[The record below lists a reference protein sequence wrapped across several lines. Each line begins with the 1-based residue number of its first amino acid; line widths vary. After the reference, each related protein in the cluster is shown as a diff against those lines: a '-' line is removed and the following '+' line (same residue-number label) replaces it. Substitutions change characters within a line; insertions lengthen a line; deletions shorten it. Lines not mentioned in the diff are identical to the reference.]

1 MKIEAYLFGAL
12 AVFLV
17 PVSVVYWYYSKDWTG
32 TTCLV
37 FSVLLAFMVGYY
49 LWFTA
54 RRMEARPEDRP
65 DAEISEGAG
74 EVGFFP
80 PHSWWPIF
88 LAAAFTVTV
97 LGLVIGP
104 FLSVIGAGLLV
115 VALSGLLFEYYV
127 GINRSQGHT
136 LGDLQAMGEKPT
148 SVHKFLGE

>member
-17 PVSVVYWYYSKDWTG
+17 PVSVVYWYLSKDWTG

-37 FSVLLAFMVGYY
+37 FSVLLAFMIAYY

-80 PHSWWPIF
+80 PHSWWPIA
-88 LAAAFTVTV
+88 LAASFTVTLV
-97 LGLVIGP
+97 GLVIGP
-104 FLSVIGAGLLV
+104 FLVLIGAAFLA
-115 VALSGLLFEYYV
+115 VALAGLLFEYYV
-127 GINRSQGHT
+127 GVNRSQGYT
-136 LGDLQAMGEKPT
+136 LGELQAMGEKPT